1 MGPYSFLAVA
11 NAFNGTSTK
20 VHSHLYVWLV
30 GSFQL
35 FQSFL
40 VRPRPA
46 PPPAPAS
53 LAAPNQHRATRV
65 WRPQLPLTL
74 HPGRRPSPTTQDSGA
89 EVIPSDLASR
99 QNP

>member
-46 PPPAPAS
+46 PPPGPRLACGPEPAPGDTGLVAPA
-53 LAAPNQHRATRV
+53 APDPPPWV
-65 WRPQLPLTL
+65 PPLPY
-74 HPGRRPSPTTQDSGA
+74 R
-89 EVIPSDLASR
+89 SR
-99 QNP
+99 LWG